1 MSIGIFQEI
10 HARNLVQKLSIVAKK
25 MFMLFEMAYN
35 KKLIQKELVMEDIVI
50 ISAGEQVPSDME
62 VIDGKVEANEALLT
76 GESDLI
82 EKEIGDTLLSGSFIV
97 SGQAYARV
105 IHVGAEN
112 YAVKI
117 TQEAKVHKPIQ
128 SELVNSIRKV
138 SKFTSWVII
147 PLGIILFVE
156 AFG

>member
-1 MSIGIFQEI
+1 MFTICRSVFQSGFLSDYYCEHVNQGFFQEI
-10 HARNLVQKLSIVAKK
+10 HARNLVQKNYLLWQKK

-82 EKEIGDTLLSGSFIV
+82 EKEISDTLLSGSFIV

-112 YAVKI
+112 YAVKN
-117 TQEAKVHKPIQ
+117 HPR
-128 SELVNSIRKV
+128 S
-138 SKFTSWVII
+138 
-147 PLGIILFVE
+147 
-156 AFG
+156 

>member
-10 HARNLVQKLSIVAKK
+10 HARNLVQKLSIVVKK

-35 KKLIQKELVMEDIVI
+35 KKLIQRTSYGRYCYYLCR
-50 ISAGEQVPSDME
+50 EQVPSDME

>member
-1 MSIGIFQEI
+1 M
-10 HARNLVQKLSIVAKK
+10 LLS
-25 MFMLFEMAYN
+25 L
-35 KKLIQKELVMEDIVI
+35 Q
-50 ISAGEQVPSDME
+50 EQVPSDME

-117 TQEAKVHKPIQ
+117 TKKLKCINQFNQ
-128 SELVNSIRKV
+128 S
-138 SKFTSWVII
+138 
-147 PLGIILFVE
+147 
-156 AFG
+156 